1 MMTYQHQLA
10 QLSQRVAQLVV
21 RSQQLNSSH
30 SLRVKYLLR
39 DRALF
44 YPGLFHCQGQPIADY
59 VRELEFNMQRL
70 QDHLNKHSDATSNTS
85 QTVMS
90 AEFLLQQVAHQ
101 FRALHNVL
109 QQCHLSA
116 SASKRPQAADN
127 QPDYVAQAKKLLQ
140 KSHGLYQQLAQ
151 QLEYERRL
159 QLMIEQQANDPQQQQ
174 HTRAR
179 LLRCQQATAKV
190 RSQLQGYEQK
200 QDNA

>member
-1 MMTYQHQLA
+1 MMAYQHQLT
-10 QLSQRVAQLVV
+10 QLSQRVAQVVV

-70 QDHLNKHSDATSNTS
+70 QAQLDKRSERDDKSQ
-85 QTVMS
+85 QTVMC

-101 FRALHNVL
+101 FRALHNLL
-109 QQCHLSA
+109 QQCNQSA
-116 SASKRPQAADN
+116 STGKRSQAADN
-127 QPDYVAQAKKLLQ
+127 QPDYIAQAKKLLQ
-140 KSHGLYQQLAQ
+140 KSHALYQQLAQ

-159 QLMIEQQANDPQQQQ
+159 QEMIEQQANDPQQQQ
-174 HTRAR
+174 HTRER
-179 LLRCQQATAKV
+179 LLRCQLTTAKV
-190 RSQLQGYEQK
+190 RSQLERYEQK
-200 QDNA
+200 QDN